1 MSNIALFRCRSRSA
15 TPKAI
20 RPGAKSTRVIAGSLP
35 AIQRES
41 HGRKRVARS
50 SWVVSEESGEDYA
63 FQFRSEE
70 YTSELQSLMRISY
83 AVFCL
88 KKKKIKR
95 HRQTNR

>member
-50 SWVVSEESGEDYA
+50 SWVVSEESGEEYA
-63 FQFRSEE
+63 FQFNQICRDGDRDRRPRSEE
-70 YTSELQSLMRISY
+70 HTSELQSLMRRSY
-83 AVFCL
+83 AVFC
-88 KKKKIKR
+88 
-95 HRQTNR
+95 